1 MADQKTVVVLGSGKV
16 GRLVTWFL
24 ADCGDYKVVAVD
36 QVEAAAKAAINGA
49 DGSPMAGASFVVA
62 NIGDE
67 QAVAGVFKD
76 HSADYVLSC
85 APFHCNPT
93 IARAAL
99 ATETH
104 YLDLTE
110 DVAVTKQVAELSA
123 GAKTAFIPQCG
134 LAPGFISIVANDL
147 SKRFDNLDAL
157 KMRVGALPIQPHNRL
172 NYNLTWSTEGLI
184 NEYRHPC
191 EAVVGGKLVSLPP
204 LEDCEAITIDG
215 LAYEAFNTSGGL
227 GSLAETLAGKVNK
240 LDYKSIR
247 YPGHRDILKIL
258 MDDLKLHDDPD
269 TMKMIFERALP
280 YTHEDVVLV
289 VVTAT
294 GQQDG
299 RFFQESYVNKIY
311 NAELAGQR
319 WSGIQI
325 TTASGLCAVLDL
337 HAAGKLPATGFVRQ
351 EEVVFADFLANRFG
365 KHYAMGASTPP
376 TVVG

>member
-1 MADQKTVVVLGSGKV
+1 MADRKTIVVLGCGKV
-16 GRLVTWFL
+16 GRLVIWFL
-24 ADCGDYKVVAVD
+24 ADCGDYEVIAVD
-36 QVEAAAKAAINGA
+36 IQGNASTAAITGT
-49 DGSPMAGASFVVA
+49 DGKPMAGASSAVA
-62 NIGDE
+62 DIGSE
-67 QAVAGVFKD
+67 QAVVALLQD
-76 HSADYVLSC
+76 TCADYVLSC
-85 APFHCNPT
+85 APFHCNPA
-93 IARAAL
+93 IAKAAV
-99 ATETH
+99 ATDTH

-110 DVAVTKQVAELSA
+110 DVAVTKQVHKLSA

-147 SKRFDNLDAL
+147 AKRFDTLDSL

-191 EAVVGGKLVSLPP
+191 EAVVAGELVTLPP
-204 LEDCEAITIDG
+204 LEDCETITIDG

-258 MDDLKLHDDPD
+258 MDDLKLHDDPE

-280 YTHEDVVLV
+280 YTSEDVVLV

-294 GQQDG
+294 GIQDG
-299 RFFQESYVNKIY
+299 LFCQESYVNKIY
-311 NAELAGQR
+311 NAELAGRR
-319 WSGIQI
+319 WSGCSWSWPTAPGRSCDAIDAAPPCWG
-325 TTASGLCAVLDL
+325 ASGRVQRTFE
-337 HAAGKLPATGFVRQ
+337 TGR
-351 EEVVFADFLANRFG
+351 
-365 KHYAMGASTPP
+365 S
-376 TVVG
+376 

>member
-1 MADQKTVVVLGSGKV
+1 MADRKTIVVLGSGKV

-24 ADCGDYKVVAVD
+24 ADCGDYQVVAVD
-36 QVEAAAKAAINGA
+36 MSEDAAQSAVTGQDGQPLPNATCAVA
-49 DGSPMAGASFVVA
+49 DIGS
-62 NIGDE
+62 E
-67 QAVAGVFKD
+67 QAVANLLRD
-76 HSADYVLSC
+76 NNADYVLSC
-85 APFHCNPT
+85 APFHCNPA
-93 IARAAL
+93 IAKAAV

-110 DVAVTKQVAELSA
+110 DVAVTKQVHELSE

-147 SKRFDNLDAL
+147 AKRFDKLDSL

-191 EAVVGGKLVSLPP
+191 EAVVGGKLVTLPP

-280 YTHEDVVLV
+280 YTFEDVVLV
-289 VVTAT
+289 VVTAA
-294 GQQDG
+294 GMQNG
-299 RFFQESYVNKIY
+299 RYCQESYVNKIY

-337 HAAGKLPATGFVRQ
+337 HASGKLSATGFVCQ
-351 EEVVFADFLANRFG
+351 EEVDFGDFLANRFG
-365 KHYAMGASTPP
+365 KHYAMGATKPP
-376 TVVG
+376 HVVG